1 MLKFNYFYYIFFLI
15 IQQKPCQS
23 INYLIFRVLAIL
35 VLIQT
40 CAISHN
46 LRAESHIHSNLIR
59 ETDEY
64 LLTYKKYISKE
75 SFH

>member
-1 MLKFNYFYYIFFLI
+1 ML
-15 IQQKPCQS
+15 
-23 INYLIFRVLAIL
+23 RVLAIL
-35 VLIQT
+35 TLVKA

-46 LRAESHIHSNLIR
+46 LRAESHIHFHLIR

>member
-1 MLKFNYFYYIFFLI
+1 M
-15 IQQKPCQS
+15 
-23 INYLIFRVLAIL
+23 FRVLAIL
-35 VLIQT
+35 TLVKA

-64 LLTYKKYISKE
+64 LLTYEKYISKE